1 MYSETTARKF
11 LRNFPVAM
19 EIEQP
24 RRSCNHRSVQWSKRH
39 FAAPGSLV
47 MFDDI
52 RFNNR
57 AEAGALLA
65 QHLPEYAHRPD
76 VVVLALPRGGVP
88 VGFAVA
94 TALGVDLDLL
104 IVRKL
109 GMPGQEEYAMG
120 AIGSGGVRV
129 LQPGVPGLMGV
140 TAQQVEA
147 VTAREQ
153 AELARRER
161 LYRGTRPS
169 VDLQGRTVI
178 LVDDGIATGSTMMA
192 AVQVARHGGAGKV
205 VVAVP
210 VAPPDTAEQIAAMVD
225 QFVVVSTPL
234 YFRAVGQ
241 WYREFDQTSD
251 EEVQDLLAMAWRDQA
266 SRHAD
271 IISQPDQRTRHET
284 NDRRG
289 T

>member
-1 MYSETTARKF
+1 MVKKAFRD
-11 LRNFPVAM
+11 
-19 EIEQP
+19 
-24 RRSCNHRSVQWSKRH
+24 
-39 FAAPGSLV
+39 PGSLI
-47 MFDDI
+47 MFEDS
-52 RFNNR
+52 RFKNR
-57 AEAGALLA
+57 AEAGAQLA
-65 QHLPEYAHRPD
+65 QQLAEYAHQPG

-88 VGFAVA
+88 VGYAVA

-140 TAQQVEA
+140 SAQQVEA
-147 VTAREQ
+147 VAAREQ

-161 LYRGTRPS
+161 LYRGTRPP
-169 VDLQGRTVI
+169 VDLHGRTVI
-178 LVDDGIATGSTMMA
+178 LVDDGIATGSTMIA

-205 VVAVP
+205 VVAAP

-225 QFVVVSTPL
+225 QLVVVSTPL

-266 SRHAD
+266 SRHAG
-271 IISQPDQRTRHET
+271 IISQPDQQRTRHET